1 QPLPVT
7 AYGCSPA
14 AKKPAPPKH
23 TRKREI
29 IRDSSGVGHQTKAN
43 TLGCHDGL
51 QKGFFRCLDALRV
64 RSTNRR
70 LARPLRSLCDDDHQ
84 SVFLTRELGRAAPT
98 HAPMGCRM

>member
-1 QPLPVT
+1 MFASPGELGGQPLPVT

-51 QKGFFRCLDALRV
+51 QKGFFRCLDAG
-64 RSTNRR
+64 S
-70 LARPLRSLCDDDHQ
+70 
-84 SVFLTRELGRAAPT
+84 RAAKK
-98 HAPMGCRM
+98 APRDRAEHFGGT